1 MGDKE
6 ASEKYIMN
14 LRINVIVNFIQYY
27 LFLQSHKTMLMSI
40 STKFSYNPFCL
51 RYLANKSKDTPFHFR
66 IENIVKCLLLTIYH
80 AQYRKSLY
88 LSLSK
93 MLFHQRF

>member
-6 ASEKYIMN
+6 ASEKHIMN

-27 LFLQSHKTMLMSI
+27 LFLQSHKTVLISI
-40 STKFSYNPFCL
+40 FCL

-66 IENIVKCLLLTIYH
+66 IENILKCLLLTIYH